1 MRWQSRQIQ
10 GKIEMKGE
18 DGREKTKR
26 FSLPSKRLLQ
36 FGTEQEVSEEK
47 NMA

>member
-1 MRWQSRQIQ
+1 MTEQTESKKDRNERRRW
-10 GKIEMKGE
+10 E
-18 DGREKTKR
+18 RETKR
-26 FSLPSKRLLQ
+26 FSLPSNRLLQ